1 MQALIDFFAGIAE
14 GIATAIEYLAG
25 LIEDLVYMVG
35 LLAQFTAE
43 LPAYLTWLP
52 APIVAI
58 FITIFAIVVIYKILG
73 REG

>member
-14 GIATAIEYLAG
+14 AVQSAIEFLAG
-25 LIEDLVYMVG
+25 MIEDLVYMVG
-35 LLAQFTAE
+35 LLGEFVADI
-43 LPAYLTWLP
+43 PAYLAWLP
-52 APIVAI
+52 NGVIAI